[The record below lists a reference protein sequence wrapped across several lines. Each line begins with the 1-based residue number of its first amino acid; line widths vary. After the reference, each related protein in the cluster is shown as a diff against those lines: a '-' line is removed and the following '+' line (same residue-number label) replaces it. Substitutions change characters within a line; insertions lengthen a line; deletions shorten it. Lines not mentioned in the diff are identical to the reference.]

1 MRTLFEIHI
10 YRRMAKYTHVRNG
23 RHLEKS
29 GPFAGL
35 WVRIS
40 RALVKA
46 GYESREE
53 VRADIKS
60 GHLHPFR
67 PVHDYGKYADRDT
80 RKWLG
85 LGSWE
90 EQWGKT
96 PYTIISKYP
105 DSVRGK
111 DILGK

>member
-1 MRTLFEIHI
+1 M
-10 YRRMAKYTHVRNG
+10 RNG

-35 WVRIS
+35 WVRVS

-46 GYESREE
+46 GYVNREE
-53 VRADIKS
+53 VRADIES
-60 GHLHPFR
+60 GHLHPFLS
-67 PVHDYGKYADRDT
+67 VHDYGSYADRDT
-80 RKWLG
+80 RRWLG
-85 LGSWE
+85 LRTWK

-96 PYTIISKYP
+96 PYEVISKYP

-111 DILGK
+111 GLYRH